1 MDGSGHRDLGDIRRW
16 KTLPPA
22 PAPNSIPDV
31 DSDAPGLLAWL
42 ASGTRA
48 LEKAG
53 VEPAWAVD
61 DAGLAVAMSLL
72 GQLRSLTDRLEVT
85 ITSEVLT
92 RGTADATGL
101 SPVDWIVDQ
110 QGSAAPRPDPRRVAT
125 VVRVAEAGTSRE
137 TGRPG
142 DLRRGA
148 GGGAAGALGRP
159 DRAVRPRRQAARR
172 PGRARAGRRGPV
184 RGGFRRPRRA
194 RLA

>member
-1 MDGSGHRDLGDIRRW
+1 LGVMDGSGHRDLGDIRRW

-72 GQLRSLTDRLEVT
+72 GSC
-85 ITSEVLT
+85 
-92 RGTADATGL
+92 
-101 SPVDWIVDQ
+101 
-110 QGSAAPRPDPRRVAT
+110 
-125 VVRVAEAGTSRE
+125 
-137 TGRPG
+137 GR
-142 DLRRGA
+142 
-148 GGGAAGALGRP
+148 
-159 DRAVRPRRQAARR
+159 
-172 PGRARAGRRGPV
+172 
-184 RGGFRRPRRA
+184 
-194 RLA
+194 

>member
-137 TGRPG
+137 PGGQAICAAVQAGVLPCARPP
-142 DLRRGA
+142 RSRGSTA
-148 GGGAAGALGRP
+148 TSSRSP
-159 DRAVRPRRQAARR
+159 T
-172 PGRARAGRRGPV
+172 GRARAGRRGPV
-184 RGGFRRPRRA
+184 RGGF
-194 RLA
+194 